1 MVEER
6 VEDGTRIAQLLASE
20 LDGREDGR
28 FAALALAE
36 ADPEVEPTTDGA
48 FAYAVDVE
56 REDDAERLA
65 DVYVHPDR
73 VRLEFVAG
81 VERAAERASEAGL
94 RVRPK
99 ATEPPRTLAFVES
112 GAAVKRAADVVEA
125 LADEA

>member
-6 VEDGTRIAQLLASE
+6 VTDGTRIAQLLASE
-20 LDGREDGR
+20 LDGREDGG
-28 FAALALAE
+28 FAALALTD
-36 ADPEVEPTTDGA
+36 ADPDVEPTTDGA

-56 REDDAERLA
+56 RDGDAERLA
-65 DVYVHPDR
+65 EVFVHPDR
-73 VRLEFVAG
+73 VRVEFLAA

-99 ATEPPRTLAFVES
+99 ATEPPRTLAFVEH

-125 LADEA
+125 LAAG